1 MTNTYE
7 IFNKDSLNKTNESTN
22 ENYWTFFSNPRKW
35 EIDCFLKSD
44 KANDEIHYSIN
55 DWHKDKIKIGDKG
68 VIRVGR
74 DNRTKAELKNKPKLR
89 PGIYAIIEIV
99 SYPEIIKDISDEFYL
114 NKSDMNKERWKVKI
128 KIIKNLIDSPI
139 IFDDYIKSV
148 LNEDKYLIDG
158 FQRSSMQLLE
168 SEFNKIIGL
177 TLVNKESISD
187 KDLIDAE
194 KLGNDLAGITI
205 LNEIYKK
212 INIQKKDKLVKA
224 IERGKI
230 ANEIK
235 KYAGYKCQICEVIG
249 NTPYTFKKKNG
260 EYYIETHHIIPVS
273 DIENSSLSVENLI
286 CVCPNHHRQLHYG
299 NVDIILNS
307 ELYIKYLIDNKEVT
321 IKKIN
326 LK

>member
-35 EIDCFLKSD
+35 EIDCFLKSE
-44 KANDEIHYSIN
+44 KANDEIYYSIN

-212 INIQKKDKLVKA
+212 MNIQKKDKLVKA

-249 NTPYTFKKKNG
+249 NTPYTFKKKSG